1 MNKLIVL
8 ISFSF
13 IVSFCSFAESF
24 VDSTIAQKNSE
35 DSENYHINGGYLY
48 KPNSQKGEIFIIS
61 CQASVNGEI
70 LKDCVDYLAKIT
82 QFNIGITNGTFKF
95 PEVQVLGASS
105 LYIVDD
111 ISLPTLLVAPE
122 SKWTAVNVAS
132 LKCDKDVFFE
142 ARVKK
147 EISRGF
153 AYLCGGAGSQFP
165 KSLVGPIPDLLSLDR
180 MPTYELPIDS
190 IGRMKGHMR
199 HFGVTPARFTS
210 YINACNQGWAPAPT
224 NDVQKAIWDKVHEI
238 PTEPITIKP
247 ESHPAK

>member
-1 MNKLIVL
+1 MNKLATFISCFL
-8 ISFSF
+8 ILSLS
-13 IVSFCSFAESF
+13 SFAESF
-24 VDSTIAQKNSE
+24 ISSAIEKKNIE
-35 DSENYHINGGYLY
+35 DVENYNKNGGYLY
-48 KPNSQKGEIFIIS
+48 KPSSQKGEIFLVS
-61 CQASVNGEI
+61 CQSSVRSETLTAS
-70 LKDCVDYLAKIT
+70 LDYLSKIT
-82 QFNIGITNGTFKF
+82 QFNISITNGTFNF
-95 PEVQVLGASS
+95 PDVKVLGSAS
-105 LYIVDD
+105 LYVVDD
-111 ISLPTLLVAPE
+111 SKLPPLLTAPE
-122 SKWTAVNVAS
+122 SRWTVVNVAS
-132 LKCDKDVFFE
+132 LKCDKDVFFD

-165 KSLVGPIPDLLSLDR
+165 KSLLGPIPDLLALDR
-180 MPTYELPIDS
+180 MPSYELPVDS

-199 HFGVTPARFTS
+199 HFGVTPARFIS